1 MRKAM
6 LAGAC
11 ALAMIGSSSALAG
24 EGEPVA
30 HQEPSFVV
38 TEGRIAQFKAVLKIT
53 SEQEPYWTRV
63 ELVLRDIARR
73 QRAAAADAVDNAALQ
88 RLVASAMPLFKRLDA
103 EQKRD
108 AIKLARSLGIS
119 SLAFAF

>member
-24 EGEPVA
+24 EADPSA
-30 HQEPSFVV
+30 RQEPNFVV
-38 TEGRIAQFKAVLKIT
+38 TEGQIAQFKAVLNLT
-53 SEQEPYWTRV
+53 AEQEPYWTRV

-73 QRAAAADAVDNAALQ
+73 QRAEADALDTATLR
-88 RLVASAMPLFKRLDA
+88 RLVASAIPLFKRLAA
-103 EQKRD
+103 EQKRE
-108 AIKLARSLGIS
+108 AIKLARSLGIT

>member
-1 MRKAM
+1 M
-6 LAGAC
+6 LA
-11 ALAMIGSSSALAG
+11 L
-24 EGEPVA
+24 E
-30 HQEPSFVV
+30 Q
-38 TEGRIAQFKAVLKIT
+38 GRDTDDDL
-53 SEQEPYWTRV
+53 
-63 ELVLRDIARR
+63 
-73 QRAAAADAVDNAALQ
+73 AAADAVDDAALQ

>member
-24 EGEPVA
+24 EAEPA
-30 HQEPSFVV
+30 GRQEPSFVV
-38 TEGRIAQFKAVLKIT
+38 TEGQIAQFKAVLNLT
-53 SEQEPYWTRV
+53 SEQEPYWNRV

-73 QRAAAADAVDNAALQ
+73 QRAAADALDSAALK
-88 RLVASAMPLFKRLDA
+88 RLVGSAVPLFKRLDA

-108 AIKLARSLGIS
+108 AIRLARSLGIS

>member
-11 ALAMIGSSSALAG
+11 ALAMIGSSALAG
-24 EGEPVA
+24 EGDQSGL
-30 HQEPSFVV
+30 QEPGFVV
-38 TEGRIAQFKAVLKIT
+38 TEGQIAQFKAVLNIT

-63 ELVLRDIARR
+63 EFVLRDIARR
-73 QRAAAADAVDNAALQ
+73 QRTAAADAVDTAALK
-88 RLVASAMPLFKRLDA
+88 RLIASAVPLFKRLDP

>member
-1 MRKAM
+1 M

-11 ALAMIGSSSALAG
+11 ALAMIGSSALAS
-24 EGEPVA
+24 EGDQSA
-30 HQEPSFVV
+30 HQEPSFVM
-38 TEGRIAQFKAVLKIT
+38 TEGRIAQFKATLNIT

-73 QRAAAADAVDNAALQ
+73 QRTEADALDTATLR
-88 RLVASAMPLFKRLDA
+88 RLVASAIPLFKRLAA
-103 EQKRD
+103 EQKRE
-108 AIKLARSLGIS
+108 AIKLARSLGIT